1 MKHSLAIGDLLA
13 AYAAGS
19 CTPSEVIND
28 VLARIESA
36 PNLNAWITR
45 LSRAQIFAYVDALQG
60 KSIESL
66 PLYGIPFAIKD
77 NIDLADVPTTA
88 ACPEFAYTP
97 AQSATV
103 VQKLIDAGAIP
114 IGKTNLDQF
123 ATGLVGVR
131 SPYGAGRNTV
141 DPEYISGGSSSGSA
155 IAVAQGLVSFSLGT
169 DTAGSGRVPAAFN
182 NLIGLKPSVGLLSTR
197 GLLPACRTLDAISIF
212 AGTAGDA
219 QRVLRVAEGY
229 DADDDYSR
237 HIERRAFSTDAFRF
251 GVPRADQLQF
261 FGDDDYRRLFEVAI
275 ATLESKGGR
284 KIEIDFEPFLTTAR
298 LLYEGPWIAER
309 YAAIADFIAAKPDAL
324 HPVTRQI
331 IEPAT
336 KRTSVETFQSQ
347 YRLQSLRRQT
357 AKTWNEIDVLVTP
370 TAGTIY
376 KVAEVEADP
385 IRLNSNLG
393 YYTNFVNL
401 LDLAAVAVPAGFR
414 NDGLPFGITL
424 IAPSGSDE
432 ALLRL
437 AARVHGEEITADVAP
452 GFMAI
457 AVCGA
462 HMQGLPLNKQ
472 FTERGGYFVR
482 KTCSAPAYRFYAL
495 PGGPP
500 ARPGMVKVNEGGGAI
515 EMEMWALPLAQ
526 VGSFLAGIPSPLGL
540 GKVLLADG
548 TSVTGFVCEAS
559 ATAGAQDITHLRG
572 WRAYLATLTL

>member
-1 MKHSLAIGDLLA
+1 MKHSLAIGDLLP
-13 AYAAGS
+13 AYTAGR
-19 CTPSEVIND
+19 CTPGDVIDD

-36 PNLNAWITR
+36 PNQNAWITR

-60 KSIESL
+60 KRMESL

-97 AQSATV
+97 EQSATV

-141 DPEYISGGSSSGSA
+141 DPEYISCGSSSGSA
-155 IAVAQGLVSFSLGT
+155 ITVAQGLVSFSLGT

-197 GLLPACRTLDAISIF
+197 GVLPACRTLDAISVF
-212 AGTAGDA
+212 ALTAGDA
-219 QRVLRVAEGY
+219 RRVLRVAEGY
-229 DADDDYSR
+229 DAGDDYSR
-237 HIERRAFSTDAFRF
+237 HIERCAFSTNQFRF

-261 FGDDDYRRLFEVAI
+261 FGDPEYQRLFNAGM
-275 ATLESKGGR
+275 ALLESKGGR
-284 KIEIDFEPFLTTAR
+284 KIEIDFEPFLETAR

-309 YAAIADFIAAKPDAL
+309 YAAIADFIAARPDAL

-347 YRLQSLRRQT
+347 YRLQSLRRQI
-357 AKTWNEIDVLVTP
+357 ANTWNDIDVLVTP

-376 KVAEVEADP
+376 RIAEVEADP

-437 AARVHGEEITADVAP
+437 AARVHGDEIAADVAP

-472 FTERGGYFVR
+472 LTERGGYFVR
-482 KTCSAPAYRFYAL
+482 KTTSASAYRFYAL

-500 ARPGMVKVNEGGGAI
+500 ARPGMVKVNEGGGAV
-515 EMEMWALPLAQ
+515 ELEVWALPHAQ

-548 TSVTGFVCEAS
+548 TSVTGFVCETS
-559 ATAGAQDITHLRG
+559 ATQGALDITHLGG
-572 WRAYLATLTL
+572 WRAYLASNS